1 MRIEFHLMETERKE
15 LVKAI
20 SEITGIEAVYRYAPT
35 FAYEIGCFTVTKDGA
50 LEFDDK
56 IAREEIEKL
65 LKQLESKGFTF
76 EEQDSSIELTVEI
89 PADKV
94 NIENLRNLLTA
105 KGKLIK
111 KALGL
116 GSLEFEI
123 LNDRIIFPWF
133 QKVDSENVKIYTEF
147 ISALCA
153 MSKKQKR
160 VSAKTK
166 ETDNEKYA
174 FRCFLLRLGFIG
186 KEYKTERKLLLKN
199 LTGSS
204 AFKGGKRNEFSKKRD
219 S

>member
-1 MRIEFHLMETERKE
+1 MKIEFNLMETERKE

-20 SEITGIEAVYRYAPT
+20 SEITGIEPVYRYAPT

-56 IAREEIEKL
+56 IAKEEIERL

-105 KGKLIK
+105 KEKLIK

-133 QKVDSENVKIYTEF
+133 QKVDSENAKAYTEF
-147 ISALCA
+147 TSALCA

-186 KEYKTERKLLLKN
+186 KEYKAERKLLLKN

-204 AFKGGKRNEFSKKRD
+204 AFKGGKRNEFSKQRD